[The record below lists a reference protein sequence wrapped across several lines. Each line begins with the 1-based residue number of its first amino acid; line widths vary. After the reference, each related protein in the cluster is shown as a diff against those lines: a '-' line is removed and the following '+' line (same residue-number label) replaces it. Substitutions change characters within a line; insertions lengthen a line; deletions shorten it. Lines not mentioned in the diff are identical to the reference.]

1 MKRTKRLNK
10 RASKKR
16 AYLFLTI
23 FCTLLV
29 SLSVFV
35 SLDQMKKNN
44 EMQRQLSAAQRRI
57 EAEEERGTE
66 LKKLAE
72 YLKTDEFAEQI
83 AREVLGLVK
92 ENEILFK
99 KKQ

>member
-1 MKRTKRLNK
+1 MKRTKRLK
-10 RASKKR
+10 TRASKKR
-16 AYLFLTI
+16 VYLFLTV
-23 FCTLLV
+23 FCALLIA
-29 SLSVFV
+29 LSVFV
-35 SLDQMKKNN
+35 SLRQIKKNN
-44 EMQRQLSAAQRRI
+44 EMQRQLAAVERRI

-66 LKKLAE
+66 LKKLSE

-92 ENEILFK
+92 KNEILFK